1 VINKFTKEESSA
13 ENAAERAEKDGGSI
27 SKRWLAFNRH
37 RKPTKKNNNKGLKQ
51 SKQHHCNLFIRR
63 GCLRLIFNIFLIWF
77 L

>member
-37 RKPTKKNNNKGLKQ
+37 RKPTKKKKRIETVKTTPLQFIYLKRVFKIDFQ
-51 SKQHHCNLFIRR
+51 YF
-63 GCLRLIFNIFLIWF
+63 F
-77 L
+77 